1 MVDILPGEKL
11 KMAKADEIAAEVSL
25 PLPNLCGI
33 GDFDLCVI
41 KLVPIYAKIH
51 RKKSRM
57 TRI

>member
-1 MVDILPGEKL
+1 MPGEKL

-41 KLVPIYAKIH
+41 KLVPISAKIH